1 MTENG
6 LFSHKFIEMPPNI
19 VSCGKISFVLTK
31 LYKIPIEVGHFTLL
45 KEPKCVKFG
54 ANIINF
60 DAEAPK
66 ITE

>member
-1 MTENG
+1 MNENG
-6 LFSHKFIEMPPNI
+6 LFTQIHRNATKY
-19 VSCGKISFVLTK
+19 CQLWQDKFVLTK
-31 LYKIPIEVGHFTLL
+31 LYKIPIEFGHFTLL